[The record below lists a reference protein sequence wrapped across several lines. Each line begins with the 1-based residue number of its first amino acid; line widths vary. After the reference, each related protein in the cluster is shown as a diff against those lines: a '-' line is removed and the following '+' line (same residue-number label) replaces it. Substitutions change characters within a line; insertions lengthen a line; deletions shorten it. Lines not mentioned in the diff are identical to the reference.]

1 MILKTAKCTVCG
13 ASLKLDVNKDLVN
26 CTYCKSQIIVSNA
39 LDFAK
44 VELDRSKD
52 IVKLRD
58 NLIKFVN
65 SNSLTQIISFSNSI
79 LEIIPNDF
87 VSNYFSSFALQ
98 TKGEPKP
105 IYEFYSN
112 PPKYVKEDLELVV
125 DHIIKRSDLRDKRR
139 IEKFLTNNYEAKLEY
154 YLKEHAIRSAMIDD
168 YSDIPRDIFISHS
181 SSDHDLAEEV
191 LKTLEKEGHK
201 CWISFRNL
209 EPNNNENY
217 WSNIERAIS
226 NSKIFLVVSSEIA
239 MVSKDIQKEINIA
252 KKLNKK
258 LVEYKVDNSK
268 HTEYF
273 KHVFDGLKWVDG
285 YTSAKTGQN
294 NLKSRV
300 FNEINDYEKNKT
312 NTSTKEKPLRKL
324 NKSIYF
330 IIASIVILVISSTFI
345 LNNNASS
352 EPSINTYSIN
362 YNVDAEVDVSSHPKE
377 FSTNGGSVKLIEP
390 IKIGH
395 DFLGWYDNPGLSG
408 MPIDSID
415 NRAKEDIQLYPKWNI
430 KSYTLSVVSIDDYI
444 VDMALGLNHSII
456 LTNKGRVFT
465 AGTNVYFDDIPGGY
479 RNNRGIGILGNSELL
494 DSETP
499 YEITF
504 EFELMNDEKINKVY
518 SGNGYHSFALTNKNR
533 LFGWGRN
540 DACQISKKNGC
551 KDVTKP
557 LDITNE
563 IGINLTEKIIDVEI
577 SIYSSNIFTS
587 DNRLFSWGELGFFK
601 GVFYFDSPH
610 LMNQYFGLSQED
622 KILKF
627 GVESNYGYAL
637 INDGRLYYWGNGRSY
652 YSLSPATRQREP
664 KEISNL
670 FNLLQDEKLVDFTI
684 GAGYTIFSTNKG
696 NVYGVGG
703 VVSGPQKD
711 IPIYLKTIDLNSRIF
726 YFDEAYAIDEVAKIV
741 SPILPDRGNSSSF
754 LKLVDTRN
762 LKVEVVSYG
771 SYNLFYLNEK
781 SGLLFAQG
789 DNLKGQFLGSRE
801 KFRYLENVNI
811 SDYYKRELLSST
823 EVYKI
828 DYGEYFMTRFNG
840 IPYKENLIERADF
853 ITMPAQDLTVFINNT
868 NKEQP

>member
-65 SNSLTQIISFSNSI
+65 GNSLTQIISFSNSI

-139 IEKFLTNNYEAKLEY
+139 IEKFLTNNYAAKLEY
-154 YLKEHAIRSAMIDD
+154 YLKEHVIRSAMIDD

-395 DFLGWYDNPGLSG
+395 DFLGWYDNPGFSG
-408 MPIDSID
+408 LPIDSID
-415 NRAKEDIQLYPKWNI
+415 NKAKEDIQLYPKWNI

-465 AGTNVYFDDIPGGY
+465 YGRNEFTAGPLEVKGLLGVDIP
-479 RNNRGIGILGNSELL
+479 NSQENVLYDITSNFELE
-494 DSETP
+494 DSE
-499 YEITF
+499 
-504 EFELMNDEKINKVY
+504 KIVRVFTEN
-518 SGNGYHSFALTNKNR
+518 SLNSFALTNKNR
-533 LFGWGRN
+533 LYAWGN
-540 DACQISKKNGC
+540 NFNKQIISSEE
-551 KDVTKP
+551 VFFTKP
-557 LDITNE
+557 IL
-563 IGINLTEKIIDVEI
+563 INLNLETLEEI
-577 SIYSSNIFTS
+577 KFISS
-587 DNRLFSWGELGFFK
+587 
-601 GVFYFDSPH
+601 
-610 LMNQYFGLSQED
+610 
-622 KILKF
+622 
-627 GVESNYGYAL
+627 
-637 INDGRLYYWGNGRSY
+637 
-652 YSLSPATRQREP
+652 
-664 KEISNL
+664 
-670 FNLLQDEKLVDFTI
+670 
-684 GAGYTIFSTNKG
+684 
-696 NVYGVGG
+696 
-703 VVSGPQKD
+703 
-711 IPIYLKTIDLNSRIF
+711 
-726 YFDEAYAIDEVAKIV
+726 
-741 SPILPDRGNSSSF
+741 
-754 LKLVDTRN
+754 
-762 LKVEVVSYG
+762 
-771 SYNLFYLNEK
+771 SYNLTAIVTTKNRIITIGKTTINEFINHNK
-781 SGLLFAQG
+781 EIIKISSGGVDSFIFLDDSNELYAYGSNFHR
-789 DNLKGQFLGSRE
+789 LLGSRDINFSNNPVQIKIDLLPFE
-801 KFRYLENVNI
+801 KVKDIQTSFDGAFVLTTFNRVFVWGNNNNATLIFENVSFI
-811 SDYYKRELLSST
+811 ETPT
-823 EVYKI
+823 EVTSQIRLKSEEEIKLIYATVHYFHVITNKNNI
-828 DYGEYFMTRFNG
+828 YRFGRRVSNVGEAKVNYSYNF
-840 IPYKENLIERADF
+840 DF
-853 ITMPAQDLTVFINNT
+853 IKIFSDTGIFGTFVLYENGFTSNKDLNLKLFTKLTKSEVVEVDVKHGTKMSEISSLNSSYYLLGDFSVIDDNFIPELSQFIYRVNS
-868 NKEQP
+868 